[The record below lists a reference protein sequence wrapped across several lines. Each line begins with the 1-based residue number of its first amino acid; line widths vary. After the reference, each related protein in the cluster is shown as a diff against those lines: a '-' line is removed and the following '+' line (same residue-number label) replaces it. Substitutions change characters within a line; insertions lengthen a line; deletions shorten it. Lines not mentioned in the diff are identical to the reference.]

1 MIPIP
6 LIVRTCAGLL
16 ILACAA
22 CVGVAR
28 TPDVPVPAV
37 FYTVTGEIALLR
49 HEPRVAALEYASAA
63 EAVRNAD
70 LLRRAAEV
78 TSDSLQPTLTAG
90 VAAHWID
97 VDPASVEAH
106 RTAARA
112 ALELQRIAKAAE
124 QYRIVLA
131 SSPRGVDAECAD
143 LEAELANSD
152 NLYGARQL
160 ADRLA
165 HYFPASGAA
174 RRLQAFTTLRADDP
188 AAAVRDFEAA
198 LALPVPAALER
209 REMQQGLWRARILA
223 GDVSGP
229 LAEAR
234 ALVGRDGTA
243 ANRLDYALLLLAAQ
257 QSAAARTELA
267 LLAED
272 REAAPAAL
280 RLLGLIEFQEDR
292 LDEAAVHF
300 AQLMVQG
307 KYLDDALYYL
317 GQIAERHADY
327 ARALRLYAEVQEGD
341 NAIPALLRAATLLY
355 AHGAMPAADEMLDRL
370 VEEEPQRAPAILA
383 ARARMMADA
392 GDGAQAIGVLERA
405 QRQYPDNVDLR
416 YALAAMV
423 DEQGRFA
430 EALHE
435 LQAVAKLR
443 PDDPAALNA
452 YGYTL
457 ADHGRRLGLARKL
470 IAQAYAAA
478 PKNPAILDSLGW
490 VLFRQGQAGQA
501 LPYLNAAYE
510 DDRGGDT
517 AAHLGEVLWRLGR
530 QEDAERIWSEAARA
544 DADNRLLKATR
555 RRLQGS
561 DSAA

>member
-1 MIPIP
+1 M
-6 LIVRTCAGLL
+6 
-16 ILACAA
+16 
-22 CVGVAR
+22 AR
-28 TPDVPVPAV
+28 TPDVPVPGV

-106 RTAARA
+106 RAAARA
-112 ALELQRIAKAAE
+112 ALELQRIAEAAA

-131 SSPRGVDAECAD
+131 SSPRGVDAEFAD
-143 LEAELANSD
+143 LEAELADSD

-165 HYFPASGAA
+165 QYFPASGAA
-174 RRLQAFTTLRADDP
+174 LRLQAFTTLRADDP
-188 AAAVRDFEAA
+188 AAAARDFEAA
-198 LALPVPAALER
+198 LALPEPAALER

-234 ALVGRDGTA
+234 ALVGRDGTP

-280 RLLGLIEFQEDR
+280 RLLGLIEFQEGR

-307 KYLDDALYYL
+307 KYLGDALYYL

-383 ARARMMADA
+383 ARARMIADG
-392 GDGAQAIGVLERA
+392 GDVAQAIGVLERA

-457 ADHGRRLGLARKL
+457 ADHGRQLGLARKL

-530 QEDAERIWSEAARA
+530 REDAERIWSEAARA

-555 RRLQGS
+555 RRLQG
-561 DSAA
+561 AIQRHE